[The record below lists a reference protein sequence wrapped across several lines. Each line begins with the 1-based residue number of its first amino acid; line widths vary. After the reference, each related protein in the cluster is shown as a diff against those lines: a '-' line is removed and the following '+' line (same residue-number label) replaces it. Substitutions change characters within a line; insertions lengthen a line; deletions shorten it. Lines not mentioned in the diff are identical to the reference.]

1 MIHIE
6 NLLDNLEYGEKKPAV
21 KIMVDNEFTKEIRIV
36 FRKGQEMKEHKT
48 SFPIVVEIIKGSIT
62 FGVEG
67 KPYEL
72 NIGSIIALDP
82 SIPHDLT
89 ANEDS
94 IVRLTLHKSDQ
105 ISRVMDVIKE

>member
-6 NLLDNLEYGEKKPAV
+6 NLLDNIEYGEKKPAI

-36 FRKGQEMKEHKT
+36 FKKGQEMKEHKT
-48 SFPIVVEIIKGSIT
+48 SFPIVVEIIRGLIK
-62 FGVEG
+62 FGVEK

-72 NIGSIIALDP
+72 KEGSIIALAP
-82 SIPHDLT
+82 SIPHDLI
-89 ANEDS
+89 ASEDS

-105 ISRVMDVIKE
+105 ISRVIDVIKE

>member
-6 NLLDNLEYGEKKPAV
+6 NLLDNIEYGETKPAI
-21 KIMVDNEFTKEIRIV
+21 KIIVDHEFTKEIRIV

-48 SFPIVVEIIKGSIT
+48 SFPIVVEIIKGLII

-67 KPYEL
+67 NPYDL
-72 NIGSIIALDP
+72 KTGSIIALDP
-82 SIPHDLT
+82 SIPHDLM
-89 ANEDS
+89 ASEDS

-105 ISRVMDVIKE
+105 ISRVIDVIKE